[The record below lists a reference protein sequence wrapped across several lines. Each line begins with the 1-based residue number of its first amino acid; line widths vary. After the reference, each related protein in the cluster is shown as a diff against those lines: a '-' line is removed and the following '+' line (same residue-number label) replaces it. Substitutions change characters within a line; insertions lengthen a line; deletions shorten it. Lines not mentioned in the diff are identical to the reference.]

1 MSDNGIDTKERILKT
16 ATTLFARKGY
26 KGTSVRDIARE
37 TGINISMISYY
48 FQGKQG
54 ILNAILQNV
63 VDDFNELIGEG
74 PVLEDNAELLVQLEK
89 LLDFL
94 SEHSA
99 EITILLDRFNRNIE
113 ELDLVFPVIDKQ
125 MKTIIRYI
133 SEVGGLPPEESKEG
147 AFLLVEMWV
156 GMIFS
161 GHLLG
166 LTEVM
171 REEMRSSKPEL
182 NRKRQKIVLLVTD
195 FILQHKTELLKKMN
209 EK

>member
-1 MSDNGIDTKERILKT
+1 MNENGLDTKERILNT
-16 ATTLFARKGY
+16 AISLFARKGY

-54 ILNAILQNV
+54 ILNDILQNV

-74 PVLEDNAELLVQLEK
+74 PVLEDNVELLALLKK
-89 LLDFL
+89 LLVFL

-113 ELDLVFPVIDKQ
+113 ELDMVFPVIEKQ

-133 SEVGGLPPEESKEG
+133 SEVGGLPPEESTEG
-147 AFLLVEMWV
+147 AFILVEMWV

-161 GHLLG
+161 DHLLG

-171 REEMRSSKPEL
+171 REEMPSTKTEL
-182 NRKRQKIVLLVTD
+182 SQKRQKILLLITD